1 MKFNEVEAIL
11 LQFLVFVNM
20 SKLQCINSIIQVKSG
35 RALFQKR
42 CDFSQLYHISKRCI
56 HSTKDKQK
64 LRRNDDPEE
73 FDKPIKF
80 STSKAAKFPAA
91 YTEARGI
98 PVQHGLIVSLSLTV
112 LLIYFGIL
120 REENDIDQKMVQNI
134 PTEVLEQIYGKE
146 RAKVKA
152 GVN

>member
-1 MKFNEVEAIL
+1 
-11 LQFLVFVNM
+11 M
-20 SKLQCINSIIQVKSG
+20 SKLQCINSVIQVKSG

-42 CDFSQLYHISKRCI
+42 YAFSQLYHISKCCI
-56 HSTKDKQK
+56 HSTKDTQK
-64 LRRNDDPEE
+64 LRRNDPEE

-91 YTEARGI
+91 YTQAQGL
-98 PVQHGLIVSLSLTV
+98 PNQHALIVSLSLSAV
-112 LLIYFGIL
+112 LIYFGIL

-146 RAKVKA
+146 RAKVKT
-152 GVN
+152 GGN